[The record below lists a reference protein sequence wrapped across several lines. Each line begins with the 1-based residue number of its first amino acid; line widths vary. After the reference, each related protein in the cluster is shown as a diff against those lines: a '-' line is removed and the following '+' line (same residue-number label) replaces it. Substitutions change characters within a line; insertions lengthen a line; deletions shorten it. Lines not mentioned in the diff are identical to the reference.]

1 VKLGKLWEAILMEWH
16 GTTVMVLSR
25 NGKTVMAGDGQVT
38 MGNIVLKH
46 SARKIRKIADG
57 KVLAGF
63 AGSVADAVALF
74 DRFESKLKE
83 WGGNLT
89 KAAVELAKDWR
100 TDRVL
105 RRLEALLLV
114 ADISNV
120 FIISGNGEVI
130 QPDDNVAAIGS
141 GAPYVTAAARALL
154 RNTDLGAREIVE
166 KSMEIAS
173 EICIYT
179 NKNISIEEIGEE

>member
-1 VKLGKLWEAILMEWH
+1 MIWK
-16 GTTVMVLSR
+16 GTTVLVVSKD
-25 NGKTVMAGDGQVT
+25 GKTVMAGDGQVT
-38 MGNIVLKH
+38 YGNTIMKH
-46 SARKIRKIADG
+46 GAKKIRKIGDG
-57 KVLAGF
+57 QILAGF
-63 AGSVADAVALF
+63 AGSVADAMALF
-74 DRFESKLKE
+74 DRFESKLRE

-114 ADISNV
+114 ADKSNV
-120 FIISGNGEVI
+120 LIISGTGEVV

-141 GAPYVTAAARALL
+141 GAPYAIAAARALV
-154 RNTDLGAREIVE
+154 RNTNLDARTIVE

-179 NKNISIEEIGEE
+179 NKNITIEEI

>member
-1 VKLGKLWEAILMEWH
+1 MEWKS
-16 GTTVMVLSR
+16 TTVLVVSR

-38 MGNIVLKH
+38 YGNTVMKH
-46 SARKIRKIADG
+46 GARKIRKIGDG
-57 KVLAGF
+57 QVLAGF
-63 AGSVADAVALF
+63 AGSVADAMALF

-114 ADISNV
+114 ADRDNV
-120 FIISGNGEVI
+120 LIISGTGEVV

-141 GAPYVTAAARALL
+141 GAPYAIAAARALI
-154 RNTDLGAREIVE
+154 RNTDLDAREIVE
-166 KSMEIAS
+166 KSMQIAS

-179 NKNISIEEIGEE
+179 NGNITIEEI

>member
-1 VKLGKLWEAILMEWH
+1 MAWR
-16 GTTVMVLSR
+16 GTTVLVVSKD
-25 NGKTVMAGDGQVT
+25 GKTVMAGDGQVT
-38 MGNIVLKH
+38 YGNTIMKH
-46 SARKIRKIADG
+46 GAKKIRKIGDG
-57 KVLAGF
+57 QILAGF
-63 AGSVADAVALF
+63 AGSVADAMSLF
-74 DRFESKLKE
+74 DRFESKLRE

-100 TDRVL
+100 TDRIL

-114 ADISNV
+114 ADKSNV
-120 FIISGNGEVI
+120 LIISGTGEVV

-141 GAPYVTAAARALL
+141 GAPYAIAAARALV
-154 RNTDLGAREIVE
+154 RNTDLDARTIVE

-179 NKNISIEEIGEE
+179 NKNITIEEI

>member
-1 VKLGKLWEAILMEWH
+1 MIWK
-16 GTTVMVLSR
+16 GTTVLVVSKD
-25 NGKTVMAGDGQVT
+25 GKTVMAGDGQVT
-38 MGNIVLKH
+38 YGNTIMKH
-46 SARKIRKIADG
+46 GAKKIRKIGDG
-57 KVLAGF
+57 QILAGF
-63 AGSVADAVALF
+63 AGSVADAMALF
-74 DRFESKLKE
+74 DRFESKLRE

-114 ADISNV
+114 ADKNNV
-120 FIISGNGEVI
+120 LIISGTGEVV

-141 GAPYVTAAARALL
+141 GAPYAIAAARALS
-154 RNTDLGAREIVE
+154 RNTNLDARTIVE

-179 NKNISIEEIGEE
+179 NKNITIEEI

>member
-1 VKLGKLWEAILMEWH
+1 MVWK
-16 GTTVMVLSR
+16 GTTVLVVSR
-25 NGKTVMAGDGQVT
+25 DGKTVMAGDGQVT
-38 MGNIVLKH
+38 YGNTIMKH
-46 SARKIRKIADG
+46 GAKKIRKIGDG
-57 KVLAGF
+57 QILAGF
-63 AGSVADAVALF
+63 AGSVADAMSLF
-74 DRFESKLKE
+74 DRFESKLRE

-114 ADISNV
+114 ADRSNV
-120 FIISGNGEVI
+120 LIISGTGEVI

-141 GAPYVTAAARALL
+141 GAPYAIAAARALI
-154 RNTDLGAREIVE
+154 RNTNLDARTIVE

-179 NKNISIEEIGEE
+179 NKNITIEEI

>member
-1 VKLGKLWEAILMEWH
+1 MIWK
-16 GTTVMVLSR
+16 GTTVLVVSKD
-25 NGKTVMAGDGQVT
+25 GKTVMAGDGQVT
-38 MGNIVLKH
+38 YGNTIMKH
-46 SARKIRKIADG
+46 GARKIRKIADG
-57 KVLAGF
+57 QILAGF
-63 AGSVADAVALF
+63 AGSVADAMALF
-74 DRFESKLKE
+74 DRFESKLRE

-100 TDRVL
+100 TDRIL

-114 ADISNV
+114 ADKNNV
-120 FIISGNGEVI
+120 LIISGTGEVV

-141 GAPYVTAAARALL
+141 GAPYAIAAARALV
-154 RNTDLGAREIVE
+154 RNTNLDARTVVE

-179 NKNISIEEIGEE
+179 NKNITIEEI

>member
-1 VKLGKLWEAILMEWH
+1 MEWH
-16 GTTVMVLSR
+16 GTTILVVSKD
-25 NGKTVMAGDGQVT
+25 GKTVMAGDGQVT
-38 MGNIVLKH
+38 FGTTVLKTG
-46 SARKIRKIADG
+46 AKKVRKLGDG

-63 AGSVADAVALF
+63 AGSVADAMALF
-74 DRFESKLKE
+74 ERFESKLRE
-83 WGGNLT
+83 WGGNLI
-89 KAAVELAKDWR
+89 KASVELAKEWR

-114 ADISNV
+114 ADKENILL
-120 FIISGNGEVI
+120 ISGNGEVI

-141 GAPYVTAAARALL
+141 GGPYAVAAARALL

-166 KSMEIAS
+166 KAMEIAS

-179 NKNISIEEIGEE
+179 NKNLVIEEV

>member
-1 VKLGKLWEAILMEWH
+1 MVWRSTTILVVSKD
-16 GTTVMVLSR
+16 GR
-25 NGKTVMAGDGQVT
+25 TVMAGDGQVT
-38 MGNIVLKH
+38 YGTTVMKH
-46 SARKIRKIADG
+46 GARKIRKIADG
-57 KVLAGF
+57 QVLAGF
-63 AGSVADAVALF
+63 AGSVADAMALF
-74 DRFESKLKE
+74 DRFESKLRE
-83 WGGNLT
+83 WGGNLA

-114 ADISNV
+114 ADKNNV
-120 FIISGNGEVI
+120 FIISGTGEVI

-141 GAPYVTAAARALL
+141 GAPYAIAAARALA
-154 RNTDLGAREIVE
+154 RNTNLDARTIVE

-179 NKNISIEEIGEE
+179 NKTITIEEI

>member
-1 VKLGKLWEAILMEWH
+1 MTWK
-16 GTTVMVLSR
+16 GTTVLVVSKD
-25 NGKTVMAGDGQVT
+25 GKTVMAGDGQVT
-38 MGNIVLKH
+38 YGNTIMKH
-46 SARKIRKIADG
+46 GARKIRKIADG
-57 KVLAGF
+57 QILAGF
-63 AGSVADAVALF
+63 AGSVADAMALF
-74 DRFESKLKE
+74 DRFESKLRE

-100 TDRVL
+100 TDRIL

-114 ADISNV
+114 ADKNNV
-120 FIISGNGEVI
+120 LIISGTGEVV

-141 GAPYVTAAARALL
+141 GAPYAIAAARALV
-154 RNTDLGAREIVE
+154 RNTNLDARTVVE

-179 NKNISIEEIGEE
+179 NKNITIEEI

>member
-1 VKLGKLWEAILMEWH
+1 MRWRSTTIL
-16 GTTVMVLSR
+16 VVSR

-38 MGNIVLKH
+38 YGNTVLKH
-46 SARKIRKIADG
+46 GAKKIRKIADG
-57 KVLAGF
+57 QVLAGF
-63 AGSVADAVALF
+63 AGSVADAMALF
-74 DRFESKLKE
+74 DRFESKLRE
-83 WGGNLT
+83 WGNNLI

-114 ADISNV
+114 ADRSNV
-120 FIISGNGEVI
+120 LIISGTGEVV

-141 GAPYVTAAARALL
+141 GAPYALAAARALM
-154 RNTDLGAREIVE
+154 RNTDLDARTIAE
-166 KSMEIAS
+166 KAMQIAS

-179 NKNISIEEIGEE
+179 NSNITIEEL

>member
-1 VKLGKLWEAILMEWH
+1 MTWK
-16 GTTVMVLSR
+16 GTTVLVVSKD
-25 NGKTVMAGDGQVT
+25 GKTVMAGDGQVT
-38 MGNIVLKH
+38 YGNTIMKH
-46 SARKIRKIADG
+46 GAKKIRKIGDG
-57 KVLAGF
+57 QILAGF
-63 AGSVADAVALF
+63 AGSVADAMSLF
-74 DRFESKLKE
+74 DRFESKLRE

-114 ADISNV
+114 ADKSNV
-120 FIISGNGEVI
+120 LIISGTGEVV

-141 GAPYVTAAARALL
+141 GAPYAIAAARALV
-154 RNTDLGAREIVE
+154 RNTNLDARTIVE

-179 NKNISIEEIGEE
+179 NKNITIEEI